1 MLYAVPLEAF
11 MFGISFKNTLIAATL
26 MSGICTATQ
35 MADAKGKKAKPA
47 AAAAAASP
55 GGAAKAPAK
64 KSVLV
69 TAEHKKTLA
78 GLFAGYKFGMT
89 KAEVLAGLTKVVEE
103 SFTEKIQATTDVMA
117 QDRLRR
123 EKKAEMTRISDTF
136 VEFKGKKTGWDVSLI
151 ENEFAHNTNESMMV
165 HWENNDGKNQ
175 RRFFFF
181 SDGKLYKMF
190 ISLDTSILP
199 ADKRNFET
207 FQAAMTS
214 KYGPGDVDGGK
225 ITWNAGEFSAVAYDK
240 LNSYDALC
248 LVIVD
253 NAENRAL
260 AELRSSKAVAKAG
273 PSAITKAVLDDGK
286 DKIDI
291 NANQNAI
298 DSVLKDK

>member
-1 MLYAVPLEAF
+1 

-26 MSGICTATQ
+26 IGGVCAATQ

-47 AAAAAASP
+47 AVAVAP
-55 GGAAKAPAK
+55 GSAVKAAKAPVR
-64 KSVLV
+64 KSVPV
-69 TAEHKKTLA
+69 TAEHKKTLSA
-78 GLFAGYKFGMT
+78 LFAGFKFGMT
-89 KAEVLAGLTKVVEE
+89 KSEVLASLTKVVDE
-103 SFTEKIQATTDVMA
+103 SYTEKIQATTDVMA

-181 SDGKLYKMF
+181 SDSKLYKMF
-190 ISLDTSILP
+190 ISLDTSILS

-214 KYGPGDVDGGK
+214 KYGPGDVDAGK
-225 ITWNAGEFSAVAYDK
+225 ITWNAGEFSAIAYDK

-248 LVIVD
+248 LVVVD
-253 NAENRAL
+253 TAENRTL
-260 AELRSSKAVAKAG
+260 AELRSSKAVAKSG

-286 DKIDI
+286 DKVDI
-291 NANQNAI
+291 NANSNAI